1 MPSAVSSSND
11 RPSVADAQRDLV
23 RTRILEGA
31 FAAFGELG
39 LSCTMDDIAARAGVG
54 RRTVF
59 RYFSGRDELLAAAAA
74 EWFPGSI
81 EEMPELGER
90 DLEVYLDEVVGRTYA
105 WFERIGVGVGQLV
118 LGTGLSPEL
127 TAARETI
134 LQRRREVTEKGAR
147 TVWRHAGGRG
157 SVPADVRH
165 AFALLVSALGWQA
178 LHHNAELPRREA
190 AAFASRCLLLILRE
204 QLRAGSR
211 RRS

>member
-1 MPSAVSSSND
+1 M
-11 RPSVADAQRDLV
+11 ADAQRGLV

-59 RYFSGRDELLAAAAA
+59 RYFSGRDELLAAAV

-81 EEMPELGER
+81 EEMPDLGDR
-90 DLEVYLDEVVGRTYA
+90 DLAAYIDEVVGRTYA

-118 LGTGLSPEL
+118 LATGLSPEL
-127 TAARETI
+127 AAAREAI
-134 LQRRREVTEKGAR
+134 LQRRREVTEHGAR

-157 SVPADVRH
+157 VVPADVSH

-178 LHHNAELPRREA
+178 LHHNAQHPRQEA
-190 AAFASRCLLLILRE
+190 AAFASRCLLLIRRE
-204 QLRAGSR
+204 QLRTAR
-211 RRS
+211 RQS